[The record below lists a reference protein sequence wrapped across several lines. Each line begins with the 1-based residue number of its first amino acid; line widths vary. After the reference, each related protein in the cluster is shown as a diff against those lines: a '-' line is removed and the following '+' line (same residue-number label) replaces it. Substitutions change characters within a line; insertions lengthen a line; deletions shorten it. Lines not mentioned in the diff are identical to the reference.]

1 MNLLNK
7 YTKIKSDFLVSPMD
21 EEILKELIDFLL
33 EKIITID
40 NSNTTDKI
48 IEESFN
54 DIQNKYG
61 LDGLKVLAFVG
72 CINLISDL
80 VMIHSIANEA
90 VKDVIKNRKIN

>member
-7 YTKIKSDFLVSPMD
+7 YTEIKSDYLKSPMD

-72 CINLISDL
+72 CTNLISDL